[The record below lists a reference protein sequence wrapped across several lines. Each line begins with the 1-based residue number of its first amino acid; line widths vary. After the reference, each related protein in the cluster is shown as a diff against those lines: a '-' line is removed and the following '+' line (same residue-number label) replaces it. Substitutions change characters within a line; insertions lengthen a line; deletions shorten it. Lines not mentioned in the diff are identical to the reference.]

1 MIKLNLNELYVTSY
15 ETDPGDGTAEPGD
28 DTTTTV
34 DTTETDG
41 YRTGHPR
48 NCRTNEFY
56 CITLKV
62 GCESGGGG
70 VC

>member
-15 ETDPGDGTAEPGD
+15 ETDSGDGTVDPGD
-28 DTTTTV
+28 DTATTDDTTT
-34 DTTETDG
+34 DA
-41 YRTGHPR
+41 YHTGHPR

-62 GCESGGGG
+62 GCESGGGA